1 VYKLKS
7 LSGRLIGLVL
17 FLCVVGM
24 ALVFPLIA
32 EAQQFNFMDQFTLT
46 QGGTGTVQ
54 GEFGDLGTLVNRIVQ
69 PVMVAVGVI
78 FLIIFVY
85 NGFMLATKSGEPQAI
100 DQARKMM
107 TAGLIGLLIVFSA
120 FWITEIIL
128 IATIGDTAI
137 LGL

>member
-1 VYKLKS
+1 MYKLKS